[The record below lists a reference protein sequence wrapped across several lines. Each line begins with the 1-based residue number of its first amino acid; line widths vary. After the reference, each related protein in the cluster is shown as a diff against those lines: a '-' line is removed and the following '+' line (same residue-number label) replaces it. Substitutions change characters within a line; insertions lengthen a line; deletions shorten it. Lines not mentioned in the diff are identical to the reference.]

1 MSVLP
6 PPSNFSGDGLIRS
19 QHIYIDLKSKRSYF
33 LLFFLYFRKNK
44 EFENDRCSSIH
55 TYFVIKWIFSI
66 HIKLSFIIIQICF
79 IQYSNLKTRTK
90 KKQNKKCKYGRC
102 HFSFCYSRQRISFF
116 FSLVI
121 CLSCLCHVAEVLI

>member
-44 EFENDRCSSIH
+44 EFENDRCSSIY

-79 IQYSNLKTRTK
+79 IQYSNLKLER
-90 KKQNKKCKYGRC
+90 KKQNKNANMDVAIF
-102 HFSFCYSRQRISFF
+102 HFAIAHSEFPFF
-116 FSLVI
+116 FISHLPLV
-121 CLSCLCHVAEVLI
+121 SVSRG